1 MTDMMTDRVP
11 GMGEAFASGL
21 LSFVSPCVLALLPVA
36 LVYVTGVSLE
46 RRNAGGAGGWR
57 LKGSLLLHLSVF
69 LAGFVAVLVGM
80 AAGHTAVGRF
90 FLLGQRAMTVLGG
103 ILAGVMGVF
112 MTGLVPRAAQG
123 DVRLRFRHR
132 FFGYLVSMAVGAT
145 YGLVWSPCVGPVLGS
160 IILLAGSPDT
170 SDMGIPLLVLHGAG
184 FGAPFLLTGLAFDA
198 ALQRIQDPRVAL
210 IMEKTA
216 GGLLAGAGFLIATG
230 RFFVFTD
237 WMFQAFDFWV
247 QALIRRGL

>member
-1 MTDMMTDRVP
+1 
-11 GMGEAFASGL
+11 
-21 LSFVSPCVLALLPVA
+21 
-36 LVYVTGVSLE
+36 
-46 RRNAGGAGGWR
+46 
-57 LKGSLLLHLSVF
+57 
-69 LAGFVAVLVGM
+69 
-80 AAGHTAVGRF
+80 
-90 FLLGQRAMTVLGG
+90 
-103 ILAGVMGVF
+103 

-132 FFGYLVSMAVGAT
+132 FFGYAVSTLIGAT

-160 IILLAGSPDT
+160 IILLAGAPDT

-184 FGAPFLLTGLAFDA
+184 FGIPFLLTGFAFDA
-198 ALQRIQDPRVAL
+198 ALQRIKDPKVSL
-210 IMEKTA
+210 VLEKEA

-230 RFFVFTD
+230 KFLILTD

>member
-1 MTDMMTDRVP
+1 MMTDRVP
-11 GMGEAFASGL
+11 TIGEALLSGL
-21 LSFVSPCVLALLPVA
+21 LSFGSPCLLALLPVA

-46 RRNAGGAGGWR
+46 RRNAGGGDGWR

-69 LAGFVAVLVGM
+69 LAGFIAVLVGM
-80 AAGHTAVGRF
+80 AAGHTALGRL
-90 FLLGQRAMTVLGG
+90 FLVGQRGMTVLGG
-103 ILAGVMGVF
+103 ILAAVMGVF

-132 FFGYLVSMAVGAT
+132 FFGYAVSAAVGAT

-184 FGAPFLLTGLAFDA
+184 FGAPFLLAGLLFDA
-198 ALQRIQDPRVAL
+198 ALQRVKDPRAAL
-210 IMEKTA
+210 VLEKAA
-216 GGLLAGAGFLIATG
+216 GALLAAAGFLIATG
-230 RFFVFTD
+230 KFLALTD

-247 QALIRRGL
+247 QVLIRRGL